1 MKFEDVEE
9 AVSFYKVYALACGFD
24 VRRYT
29 TKKWRDG
36 TIKSKLLVCNRE
48 GFPYKAVV
56 RTDDIVGSQERKRNI
71 KRIGCKA
78 RVRLVSRKGTL
89 ESSCTCK
96 LFERRGVPCRH
107 ILWIYLGN
115 GLDKIPESSFA
126 KRWTKDALRAIKSNH
141 KGCVGVGDVDI
152 IDKKQIEMTKLCSR
166 GFSESNNMELN
177 TVKDALRN
185 RNFIVQYNP
194 GTLESSC
201 TCKLFER
208 RGVPCRHILWIYLGN
223 GLEKIPESSFAK
235 RWTKDALRDIKSN
248 HKGCVG
254 VGDVDIIDKKQI
266 EMTKL
271 CSRGFSESNNMELN
285 TVKDALRNRN
295 FIVQYNPGTLESS
308 CTCKLFERRGVPCRH
323 ILWIYLGNGLEKI
336 PESSFAKRWTND
348 ALRDI
353 KSNHKGC
360 VGVGDVDIIDKK
372 QIEMTKLCSRGFSE
386 SNNMELNTVKDA
398 LRNRNFIVQYNPGT
412 LESSCTCKLFERRGV
427 PCRHIL

>member
-1 MKFEDVEE
+1 MEFEDVEE

-48 GFPYKAVV
+48 GFPNKAVV

-89 ESSCTCK
+89 ET
-96 LFERRGVPCRH
+96 
-107 ILWIYLGN
+107 
-115 GLDKIPESSFA
+115 
-126 KRWTKDALRAIKSNH
+126 
-141 KGCVGVGDVDI
+141 
-152 IDKKQIEMTKLCSR
+152 
-166 GFSESNNMELN
+166 
-177 TVKDALRN
+177 
-185 RNFIVQYNP
+185 
-194 GTLESSC
+194 SC

-271 CSRGFSESNNMELN
+271 
-285 TVKDALRNRN
+285 
-295 FIVQYNPGTLESS
+295 
-308 CTCKLFERRGVPCRH
+308 
-323 ILWIYLGNGLEKI
+323 W
-336 PESSFAKRWTND
+336 
-348 ALRDI
+348 
-353 KSNHKGC
+353 
-360 VGVGDVDIIDKK
+360 
-372 QIEMTKLCSRGFSE
+372 
-386 SNNMELNTVKDA
+386 
-398 LRNRNFIVQYNPGT
+398 
-412 LESSCTCKLFERRGV
+412 
-427 PCRHIL
+427 